1 MAKTIN
7 YYTDKDGNEVKEV
20 IITKESVGEKVKKG
34 LKKAKDKTVS
44 AVKEIGGFVAD
55 HPLATLLI
63 VSSSVK
69 LITAGANAYAHCKNA
84 NSRARELDRAD
95 DREQSVYDRRN
106 GIYYM
111 TCRPMTTAEKLEL
124 SNRRRN
130 GEDVGDILS
139 DMNLI

>member
-7 YYTDKDGNEVKEV
+7 YYTDKDGNTVKET
-20 IITKESVGEKVKKG
+20 ITTEIPVVEKVKG
-34 LKKAKDKTVS
+34 GFRKAKEKTIS
-44 AVKEIGGFVAD
+44 AVKEIGGFVAE

-111 TCRPMTTAEKLEL
+111 TRRPMTTAEKIEL

-130 GEDVGDILS
+130 GEDVGEILT